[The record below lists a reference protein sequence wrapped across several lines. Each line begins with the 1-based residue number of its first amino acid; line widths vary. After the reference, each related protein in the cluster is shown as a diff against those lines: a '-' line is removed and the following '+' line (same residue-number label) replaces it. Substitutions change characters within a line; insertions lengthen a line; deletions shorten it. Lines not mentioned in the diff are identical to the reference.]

1 MIRFLLRRVTFA
13 IPTLFGVATVVF
25 FMVRLIPGDPA
36 RVIAGD
42 TATPEQVDHI
52 RTSLGLDQPASVQYG
67 RYLANLIHA
76 NLGISTVTGDPVL
89 ADIGRRLPFTV
100 ELTILATLIGVV
112 VGMSLGILAATH
124 RRSVMDV
131 AVSLLSVAGMST
143 PTYWLGLNLVVIF
156 AINLRWLPAAGA
168 ETPQSVILPALALGT
183 LSIAAIA
190 RMTRSS
196 MVDVLSQDYIRTA
209 SAKGVP
215 RWRIVARHA
224 LPNAAPPILT
234 VVGLQ
239 FGLMLG
245 GAVLTESIFAWP
257 GMGRLLVDSIFARD
271 YPIIQGCVLVFS
283 LSFILVN
290 LLVDLLYAVVDPR
303 VSLR

>member
-1 MIRFLLRRVTFA
+1 MIRFLLRRVVFA

-36 RVIAGD
+36 KVIAGD

-52 RTSLGLDQPASVQYG
+52 RTSLGLDQAVSTQYV
-67 RYLANLIHA
+67 RYLGNLLRGD
-76 NLGISTVTGDPVL
+76 LGTSTVTGHPVL
-89 ADIGRRLPFTV
+89 TDIGHRLPFTL
-100 ELTILATLIGVV
+100 ELTVLATMIGIV
-112 VGMSLGILAATH
+112 VGLGLGIAAATH
-124 RRSVMDV
+124 RRSPVDV
-131 AVSLLSVAGMST
+131 VVSLVSVAGMST

-168 ETPQSVILPALALGT
+168 DKPESVVLPALTLAT

-196 MVDVLSQDYIRTA
+196 MLDTLSQDFIRTA
-209 SAKGVP
+209 RAKGVP
-215 RWRIVARHA
+215 RRRLVLRHA
-224 LPNAAPPILT
+224 LPNAVPPILT
-234 VVGLQ
+234 VIGLQ

-257 GMGRLLVDSIFARD
+257 GMGRLWSTRSSPATTRSSRAA
-271 YPIIQGCVLVFS
+271 YSSSPS
-283 LSFILVN
+283 AS
-290 LLVDLLYAVVDPR
+290 
-303 VSLR
+303 SW